1 MIRPMNNFIVRFF
14 IFFAVVFGAIFLLV
28 WFYLSVT
35 SPVEAAELPQPE
47 AAQQTVTFEKGRVR
61 LLSPYGAHDI
71 EVEIAKDF
79 YQLQQGLMY
88 RKELAPNTGMLFK
101 YKHSQTVRMWMKNT
115 YISLDMIFADKLGR
129 IKYIAENT
137 TPLSEDLIQA
147 PGLIKYVLEVPAG
160 TVKRLSVSV
169 GQRFTF

>member
-1 MIRPMNNFIVRFF
+1 MIPPMNNFIVRFF
-14 IFFAVVFGAIFLLV
+14 IVFAVVFGAIFLLV
-28 WFYLSVT
+28 WFYLSFT
-35 SPVEAAELPQPE
+35 SPVEAAELPRPQAERP
-47 AAQQTVTFEKGRVR
+47 AVTFDKGLVR
-61 LLSPYGAHDI
+61 LLSPYGARDI
-71 EVEIAKDF
+71 KVEIAKSY

-101 YKHSQTVRMWMKNT
+101 YKHAQTVKMWMKNT

-129 IKYIAENT
+129 IKHIAENT
-137 TPLSEDLIQA
+137 TPLSEELIVA

-160 TVKRLSVSV
+160 TVKRLSISV